1 MKSLVALFILFS
13 LQAIA
18 TDWDFTTLENCS
30 DYDVESF
37 DIDTDFMIKCV
48 DDEGETVYLE
58 DYFLEQD

>member
-1 MKSLVALFILFS
+1 MKSLMALLILFS

-37 DIDTDFMIKCV
+37 NADTDFSIKCI
-48 DDEGETVYLE
+48 DEEGETVYLE
-58 DYFLEQD
+58 DYFLDQD